1 VFDERTYAFG
11 SSTLTLRFAD
21 ILNSPAEVLVSSD
34 DFMLSMGGGVSRA
47 LAEAAGN
54 AMVLD
59 AAKSVPRHLG
69 DVVVTTAGALNA
81 RYIFH
86 VVTIGSW
93 EDKLDDSGAEE
104 VVRRATSRCLDI
116 VDALDVTSITF
127 PALGTGAAGFS
138 MEAAAAAMADIV
150 AEHLQTSARKLQ
162 VSLYFRARTGMS
174 ERQYIAFFEEFAR
187 RQPNIANKSAP
198 GAEAPERPTAIA
210 EPLSQLLTLERER
223 QRLEQD
229 IVVLRATKESASA
242 DALSQQL
249 VENQEKRLDVAARE
263 WVDRDRPVSIFV
275 SYAHEDEQFRDKLL
289 RHLSTLQDLGLVQTW
304 HDRLISPG
312 TNWDKDINKAIDLA
326 DVLILLV
333 SSDFVASGYI
343 RSTELTRAFER
354 LQRGEVTV
362 IPVLVRTVDLVGSRL
377 STLQWL
383 PTGGKPIKSWNDED
397 EAYVDVVAGIRR
409 AVEVCKRTRRG
420 LSAGA
425 RASSHSSH

>member
-1 VFDERTYAFG
+1 VFDERIYAFG

-59 AAKSVPRHLG
+59 AAKSVPRRLG
-69 DVVVTTAGALNA
+69 DVVVTTAGALDA

-138 MEAAAAAMADIV
+138 MEAAAAAMADVV
-150 AEHLQTSARKLQ
+150 AENLQTSARKLH

-174 ERQYIAFFEEFAR
+174 ERQYITFFEEFAR

-198 GAEAPERPTAIA
+198 AAEAPERPTAIG

-229 IVVLRATKESASA
+229 IVALRATKESASA

-249 VENQEKRLDVAARE
+249 AENQKKRLDVAARE
-263 WVDRDRPVSIFV
+263 RVDRDRPVSVFV
-275 SYAHEDEQFRDKLL
+275 SYAHEDEQFLDKLL
-289 RHLSTLQDLGLVQTW
+289 RHLSTLEDLGLVQTW

-312 TNWDKDINKAIDLA
+312 TNWDTDINKEIDLA

-343 RSTELTRAFER
+343 RSNELTRAFER
-354 LQRGEVTV
+354 LQTGEVTV

-383 PTGGKPIKSWNDED
+383 PTGGKPIKSWTDED
-397 EAYVDVVAGIRR
+397 EAYVNVVTGVRK
-409 AVEVCKRTRRG
+409 AVEACKRSRRG
-420 LSAGA
+420 L
-425 RASSHSSH
+425 